1 VSWSLIILND
11 ISHTRSSK
19 FLLAFAALNLGL
31 NYLWISYNSLIL
43 PEQVLIAFP
52 TPIRSIALGGI
63 AAGGVALGVLMNL
76 ISGIISDGI
85 STKIGR
91 RRPLIIAGTALILPV
106 MLFVALFP
114 YISVLVIIDYILMEL
129 ASNLAQGSFQPLLP
143 DLIPKE
149 QRGEAA
155 GYLGLFLLIGNAMG
169 YGITG
174 LLVGMGKLTLASI
187 AVIPVIFVS
196 SAITIYTIW
205 RYDLGKRGK
214 ISIIKAI
221 NEMFRPTENVP
232 RFFWLV
238 VGSFFVLVGSS
249 GLMYF
254 ELYYFTYVLGL
265 KNPAYGVAITGLI
278 VLLVAMVAAVGL
290 GKLSDKTG
298 RKKILIYTSIA
309 GGISMSALPFL
320 KTFYTFLIAAAAV
333 GATTGAFSSVEA
345 AFAGDL
351 SPVSATG
358 QYMAYSNLAVGG
370 SSAIAPVID
379 GLVIYLANGS
389 INIGFMGMFLLSAA
403 FYFTGSGLLFKAP
416 ED

>member
-1 VSWSLIILND
+1 M
-11 ISHTRSSK
+11 RSSK
-19 FLLAFAALNLGL
+19 FLLTFAALNLGL

-52 TPIRSIALGGI
+52 TSIRSIALGGI
-63 AAGGVALGVLMNL
+63 ATGGVALGVFMNL
-76 ISGIISDGI
+76 LSGIISDGI
-85 STKIGR
+85 NTKIGR
-91 RRPLIIAGTALILPV
+91 RTPLIIAGTLLLLPV
-106 MLFVALFP
+106 MILVAFFP
-114 YISVLVIIDYILMEL
+114 YVPVLVIIEYILMEL

-174 LLVGMGKLTLASI
+174 LLVGMGKLALASI
-187 AVIPVIFVS
+187 AVITVIFVS
-196 SAITIYTIW
+196 SAITLYTIW
-205 RYDLGKRGK
+205 GYDVGKKRK
-214 ISIIKAI
+214 TSVIRAI
-221 NEMFRPTENVP
+221 NEMFRPTEKVP
-232 RFFWLV
+232 GFFWIV
-238 VGSFFVLVGSS
+238 IGSFFVLVGSS

-254 ELYYFTYVLGL
+254 ELYYFKYVLGL

-278 VLLVAMVAAVGL
+278 VLLVAMVAAVEL
-290 GKLSDKTG
+290 GKLSDKIG
-298 RKKILIYTSIA
+298 RKKILIYTAIA
-309 GGISMSALPFL
+309 GGISMLALPFL
-320 KTFYTFLIAAAAV
+320 KTFYTFLVAAAAV

-358 QYMAYSNLAVGG
+358 QYMAYSNLAIGG

-379 GLVIYLANGS
+379 GLVIYMAKGS
-389 INIGFMGMFLLSAA
+389 IYMGFLGMFLLSAV
-403 FYFTGSGLLFKAP
+403 FYFIGSGLLFKAP
-416 ED
+416 KD